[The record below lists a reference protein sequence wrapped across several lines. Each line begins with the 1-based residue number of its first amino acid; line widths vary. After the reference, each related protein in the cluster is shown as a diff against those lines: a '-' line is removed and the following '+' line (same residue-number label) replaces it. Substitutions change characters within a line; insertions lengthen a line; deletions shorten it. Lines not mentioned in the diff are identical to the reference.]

1 MELFKLIGPRG
12 RHTPPHQQTA
22 VVVNELRMELT
33 KLYGVLERE
42 RAAQRRSHELNAG
55 QGKLLEMIGRGV
67 PLKDSLTE
75 LMLLIESQSDGV
87 TCSTLL
93 LDETGMLI
101 RPGAAPNLPE
111 EYTRALDGL
120 PIGPTVGSCGTAM
133 FLKKQVIVTNMME
146 DPLWAPYRQLIEP
159 YGYIACWST
168 PIYLNSNEVLGAFA
182 MYYRQQRSP
191 DEHDMELIE
200 FATHLAGIAIERT
213 RREIELSRHRENL
226 EDLIRIR
233 TLELTEAIDQSK
245 AANQSL
251 NALNHSL
258 TSALND
264 LYATQQELVQK
275 EKLASLGALVAG
287 IAHEM
292 NTPVGNCMMAATNL
306 SDRTRT
312 LSDLFARG
320 MKRSDLAIYLKDATY
335 SSDIIVR
342 NLQRAAELVTS
353 FKQVAMDQATTQR
366 RRFSVEEYVSNVITT
381 LQPSIQN
388 RSFVIN
394 QNIQKGI
401 MMDGY
406 PGALSRIVNQLIN
419 NAILHGFEGRESGIV
434 SILAHD
440 IGDELLELVITDN
453 GNGISAEHQQRIF
466 EPFFTTRR
474 NLGGTGLG
482 LHTVHNIVT
491 GLMGGTIRVQS
502 ELEIGTTFYLT
513 LPCIAPE
520 QST

>member
-12 RHTPPHQQTA
+12 RPTPPLQPTA
-22 VVVNELRMELT
+22 VAVNELRMELT
-33 KLYGVLERE
+33 RLHDVLERE
-42 RAAQRRSHELNAG
+42 RAAGQRSHELNTG
-55 QGKLLEMIGRGV
+55 QGRLLEMIARGL
-67 PLKDSLTE
+67 PLKETLHE

-93 LDETGMLI
+93 LDETGLLI

-120 PIGPTVGSCGTAM
+120 PIGPGVGSCGTAM
-133 FLKKQVIVTNMME
+133 YLKKQVIVTNMME
-146 DPLWAPYRQLIEP
+146 DPLWAPYKQLIEP
-159 YGYIACWST
+159 HGYLACWST
-168 PIYLNSNEVLGAFA
+168 PIYLNANEVLGAFA
-182 MYYRQQRSP
+182 MYHRSQRSP
-191 DEHDMELIE
+191 DENDMELIE
-200 FATHLAGIAIERT
+200 FATRLAGIAIERT
-213 RREIELSRHRENL
+213 RREIELTRYRENL

-233 TLELTEAIDQSK
+233 TLELTEANEQSK

-251 NALNHSL
+251 NALNQNL
-258 TSALND
+258 ASALND

-275 EKLASLGALVAG
+275 EKLASLGSLVAG

-306 SDRTRT
+306 SDRTHY
-312 LSDLFARG
+312 LSDLFERG
-320 MKRSDLAIYLKDATY
+320 MKRSDLQIYLKDATY

-366 RRFSVEEYVSNVITT
+366 RRFSVEEYISNVITT

-401 MMDGY
+401 MMDSY
-406 PGALSRIVNQLIN
+406 PGAMSRIVNQLIN

-434 SILAHD
+434 SILAHG
-440 IGDELLELVITDN
+440 IGEERLELVITDDGVGMSQEN
-453 GNGISAEHQQRIF
+453 QQRIF

-502 ELEIGTTFYLT
+502 ELEIGTTFYLN
-513 LPCIAPE
+513 LPCIAPA
-520 QST
+520 QNN